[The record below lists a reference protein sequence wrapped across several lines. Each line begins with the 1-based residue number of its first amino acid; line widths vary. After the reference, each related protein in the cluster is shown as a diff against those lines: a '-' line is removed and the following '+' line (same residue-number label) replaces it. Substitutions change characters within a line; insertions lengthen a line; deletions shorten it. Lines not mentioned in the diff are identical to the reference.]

1 MIAKV
6 VKMSKAFLGE
16 YWAIFLCLKYQQ
28 AVKILYFKLR
38 LMYLK
43 KPQKWH
49 SGIFPQWHFVFEI
62 LFDKVLNEP
71 TKL

>member
-6 VKMSKAFLGE
+6 VKMSKAFLDE

-28 AVKILYFKLR
+28 AVKILYFKLL

-43 KPQKWH
+43 KP
-49 SGIFPQWHFVFEI
+49 
-62 LFDKVLNEP
+62 
-71 TKL
+71 